1 MKTQLEKARRS
12 AQKRTYF
19 TNRETEQGKILSHK
33 AYTMKVN
40 AIQNHLLCWTVQHW
54 RKIIFFT
61 QLYGS
66 DNEGKRG
73 KLQEANGG
81 TLLIYHLNLLDVSLQ
96 AKLLHAVDSKVLNGE
111 QLDIRYIT
119 TVNEDVEKLLA
130 EKSYARTYFIA

>member
-19 TNRETEQGKILSHK
+19 TNRETGTGKDIIAQGIHNESER
-33 AYTMKVN
+33 YTKPFIMLN
-40 AIQNHLLCWTVQHW
+40 CSTLTEDNI
-54 RKIIFFT
+54 FT

-81 TLLIYHLNLLDVSLQ
+81 TLLIDHLNLLDVSLQ